1 MLELLMKG
9 GYVMIPIL
17 FCSILS
23 LAIIIERFINLR
35 EEQVTPRIF
44 FSRIKN
50 LLIEGHV
57 NEALAICSKSDKPI
71 AKIVETGLLKYY
83 SDRNE
88 IKEAIED
95 AGRHEAANLEKY
107 LGILNTIAGVA
118 PLLGL
123 LGTVSGMIEAFNV
136 VSVVGVGQP
145 DKLAGG
151 ISEALVAT
159 ASGLAVAI
167 PTLVFHNYFAERVD
181 RLVLNMEKRSIEL
194 TEILSQNQ
202 RDEWKV

>member
-1 MLELLMKG
+1 
-9 GYVMIPIL
+9 MIPIL